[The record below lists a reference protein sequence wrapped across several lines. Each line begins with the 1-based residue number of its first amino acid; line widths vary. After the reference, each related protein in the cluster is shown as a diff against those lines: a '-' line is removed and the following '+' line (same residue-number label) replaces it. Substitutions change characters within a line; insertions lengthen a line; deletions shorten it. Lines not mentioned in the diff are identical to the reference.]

1 MKNLIVKPFLALHYV
16 FRFAG
21 VFICLM
27 LINISNSFLYQLF
40 TGKRNKKDSKNETED
55 FPKII
60 VPELGKK
67 LQQSFR

>member
-16 FRFAG
+16 LRFAG

-27 LINISNSFLYQLF
+27 LINISNSFLYRVF
-40 TGKRNKKDSKNETED
+40 TGKRNKKDNKNRAED
-55 FPKII
+55 LPKLRM
-60 VPELGKK
+60 PELGKK